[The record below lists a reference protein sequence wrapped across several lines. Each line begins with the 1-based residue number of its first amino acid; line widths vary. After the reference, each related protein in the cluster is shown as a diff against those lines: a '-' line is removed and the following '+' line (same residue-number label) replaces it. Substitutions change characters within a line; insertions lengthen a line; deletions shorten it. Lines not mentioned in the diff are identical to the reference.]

1 MKIKGVLFDLDGTL
15 INTTPLI
22 LESFRHTFVE
32 LGLPVPSRQELV
44 AGFGLPLRTAVRA
57 YMPDELVE
65 QFCTAY
71 SVYHRSQHDRLI
83 QPFNGVRETLAEIA
97 GRGIKMAVVTS
108 KKRPMALRGLACY
121 DLDQYIQTVVTCQD
135 CEEHKPMPGPSLLAL
150 KQLGLDGSDC
160 IGVGDSPF
168 DLQSAKGAGCLTAAV
183 RYTSFDWNFILNE
196 GKPDYVL
203 NTMKDLVKLIDRINH

>member
-1 MKIKGVLFDLDGTL
+1 MKIKGILFDLDGTL

-57 YMPDELVE
+57 YMPDKLVE

-71 SVYHRSQHDRLI
+71 SAYHRSQHDRLI

-121 DLDQYIQTVVTCQD
+121 GLDQYIQTVVTCQD

>member
-1 MKIKGVLFDLDGTL
+1 MKIKGILFDLDGTL

-71 SVYHRSQHDRLI
+71 SAYHRSQHDRLI

-121 DLDQYIQTVVTCQD
+121 GLDQYIQTVVTCQD

>member
-1 MKIKGVLFDLDGTL
+1 MKIKGILFDLDGTL

-71 SVYHRSQHDRLI
+71 SAYHRSQHDRLI

-121 DLDQYIQTVVTCQD
+121 GLDQYIQTVVTCQD
-135 CEEHKPMPGPSLLAL
+135 CEEHKPMPGPSLLAI

-160 IGVGDSPF
+160 IGIGDSPF

-203 NTMKDLVKLIDRINH
+203 NTMEDLVKLIDRINH

>member
-1 MKIKGVLFDLDGTL
+1 MRIKGVLFDLDGTL

-32 LGLPVPSRQELV
+32 FGLPVPSKEALV
-44 AGFGLPLRTAVRA
+44 AGFGLPLRTAAKA
-57 YMPDELVE
+57 YMPESMIED
-65 QFCTAY
+65 FCTAY
-71 SVYHRSQHDRLI
+71 SDYHRSQHDKLI
-83 QPFNGVRETLAEIA
+83 QPFDGVNEALAQLA

-121 DLDQYIQTVVTCQD
+121 GLDKYIETVVTCQD
-135 CEEHKPMPGPSLLAL
+135 CEEHKPLPAPSLMAL
-150 KQLGLDGSDC
+150 KNLMLNGSDC
-160 IGVGDSPF
+160 IGVGDSPY

-183 RYTSFDWNFILNE
+183 RYTSFDWDFILNE

-203 NTMKDLVKLIDRINH
+203 NKMDDLVKLIDRLNN